1 VSVHRNTSRLAGKVA
16 VVTGAARGLGQALA
30 VNLATEG
37 AQIVGIDL
45 NDMASTQHLVTAI
58 GGTFSSYQWDV
69 TQHERVPEGI
79 DQIAQAHGRLDILIN
94 NAGIY
99 PFVGVEQTSYELW
112 RRVLALNLDAP
123 FTLSAAAIPYLKRS
137 GEGRIINIASNAP
150 WLVAPGLASYIAS
163 KMGLIGLTRALATE
177 LAPFGITV
185 NAIGPS
191 LTKTPGSEETTPEIA
206 FTMVPEQQAIH
217 RLQQPEDVV
226 GAVAFLA
233 SSDSAFM
240 TGQTL
245 MVDGGLVRL

>member
-1 VSVHRNTSRLAGKVA
+1 MSEHLNASRLAGKVA

-30 VNLATEG
+30 VRLATEG
-37 AQIVGIDL
+37 AQVVGIDL
-45 NDMASTQHLVTAI
+45 NDMAATQRLVSTT
-58 GGTFSSYQWDV
+58 GGNFSGYQWDV
-69 TQHERVPEGI
+69 TQQEHVAKEI
-79 DQIAQAHGRLDILIN
+79 DRIAQEQGGLDILVN

-99 PFVGVEQTSYELW
+99 PFVNVEQTSYLLW
-112 RRVLALNLDAP
+112 RRVMALNLDAP
-123 FTLSAAAIPYLKRS
+123 FTLSTAAIPYLKRS
-137 GEGRIINIASNAP
+137 GGGRIINIASNAP
-150 WLVAPGLASYIAS
+150 WLVASGLTSYIAS

-177 LAPFGITV
+177 LASFGITV

-217 RLQQPEDVV
+217 RLQEPEDVV

-245 MVDGGLVRL
+245 MVDGGLIRL